1 MIVDMTPAKFDVLVV
16 GELNV
21 DLILSKIGA
30 FPEIGKE
37 ILAKDMSLVLGSS
50 SAILASNLS
59 SLGASVAFAGRI
71 GKDMFGEVV
80 LSSLKNKGVDT
91 NGIIRS
97 DTAQTGAT
105 IVMSYENDRANVTY
119 PGAMEEFC
127 LADVNDNLLAQARHM
142 HFSSYFLQ
150 PGIRKDVVKLFKKA
164 KTMGLTTS
172 LDPQWDPEEKWDIPL
187 NELLPYVDFFM
198 PNLSEVMAMTKQ
210 TDLISS
216 LGGLNYCKMVV
227 KMGTKGSCLCEE
239 ETIRHFPVYLN
250 DQVVD
255 TVGAGDS
262 FNAGFL
268 FKYLQGA
275 KEDECMNF
283 GALTGAV
290 STTAAGGTAA
300 FTNLK
305 DVLTIMKKKFGY
317 YENHETAR

>member
-1 MIVDMTPAKFDVLVV
+1 MTIDMKPAKYDVLVV

-21 DLILSKIGA
+21 DLILSQIGA

-37 ILAKDMSLVLGSS
+37 ILAKNMSLVLGSS

-71 GKDMFGEVV
+71 GRDMFGEVV
-80 LSSLKNKGVDT
+80 INSLENKGVDT
-91 NGIIRS
+91 TGIIRS
-97 DTAQTGAT
+97 ATAQTGAT
-105 IVMSYENDRANVTY
+105 IVMSYENDRANITY

-127 LADVNDNLLAQARHM
+127 LSDVNENLLAQARHM

-150 PGIRKDVVKLFKKA
+150 PGIRKDVVVLFKKA
-164 KTMGLTTS
+164 KALGLTTS
-172 LDPQWDPEEKWDIPL
+172 LDPQWDPEEKWNIPL

-198 PNLSEVMAMTKQ
+198 PNLSEVLAMTNQ

-216 LGGLNYCKMVV
+216 LEGLHYRKLVV
-227 KMGTKGSCLCEE
+227 KMGTKGSCLCEA

-250 DQVVD
+250 DNVVD

-275 KEDECMNF
+275 KAEECMNF

-300 FTNLK
+300 FTNLE
-305 DVLTIMKKKFGY
+305 DVLTIMKKKFSY